1 MIELQPGKYRRTI
14 VRLWKITGIT
24 IGLIVFF
31 IIAVRVNLLW
41 LFGGMPDL
49 VLLEN
54 PQSELA
60 SELISEDGKSLGKY
74 FSENRTRIEYEQ
86 LPPTLVNALIAT
98 EDARFTEHSGI
109 DGRSMIRVA
118 KGIFT
123 GNSSSGG
130 GSTITQQVA
139 KNLFETRSQKY
150 RGLLGKIPLVSTL
163 VMKTKE
169 WILAVILERKYTKK
183 EIMMMY
189 LNTVSFGNNTYGVRV
204 AAKSYFGKEPLDL
217 TVPEAALL
225 VGMLQNPSL
234 HNPLRRPANAI
245 RRRNVVMSQMVRYNY
260 LPANEFI
267 VLKEKPLNLRFKL
280 DGPNAGLAPY
290 FQESMRGYL
299 RAWLKVYNEENDTDL
314 DLKTSGLRIYTT
326 IDSRLQ
332 QHMETALNQHMREQQ
347 RLFDAHWKGRNPWAY
362 PNGREVPGFIEKA
375 VKSLP
380 QFIALKNDLGES
392 EAWKTMR
399 KPYKMKVFSYDGEK
413 EMVMSPIDS
422 IRYYKR
428 FLHAGMMSMD
438 PRNGH
443 VKAWVG
449 GVNFKYFKYDHVKQG
464 RRQPGSTFKPFV
476 YVSAL
481 QKNLLTPCDS
491 IIDQPV
497 DGNWNPP
504 SSQYTY
510 QSLSLRQALGQSVNS
525 ISANIIQQVK
535 PATVADY
542 AHKLGITS
550 PLDEVPSL
558 CLGISSVSVYEMV
571 NAYSAFANGGYKT
584 EPLSILRIEDRNGH
598 VLQEF
603 YPKQN
608 QELSEAMAYNMLYL
622 MRGAVEDPGGT
633 AGRLRSYGVT
643 DGNEIA
649 AKTGTTQNHSDAWFM
664 GMTQNLVSG
673 IWVGGEDMQIH
684 FRTMA
689 LGQGGHA
696 ALPAWG
702 LYMKNVYADRT
713 LEQYKKA
720 AFNKPPNFSL
730 ACEEVPKDTTGT
742 YTPPNASEDEGAL
755 F

>member
-14 VRLWKITGIT
+14 VRLWKITGICAA
-24 IGLIVFF
+24 LFVLF

-49 VLLEN
+49 AMLEN

-74 FSENRTRIEYEQ
+74 FSENRIRVEFDQ
-86 LPPTLVNALIAT
+86 LSPVLVNALIAT
-98 EDARFTEHSGI
+98 EDARFADHSGI
-109 DGRSMIRVA
+109 DGRSMLRVV

-139 KNLFETRSQKY
+139 KNLFETRSRKY
-150 RGLLGKIPLVSTL
+150 RGVLQKVPLVGT
-163 VMKTKE
+163 VIMKTKE

-189 LNTVSFGNNTYGVRV
+189 LNTVSFGNNTYGIKV
-204 AAKSYFGKEPLDL
+204 ASKSYFGKDPIEL

-234 HNPLRRPANAI
+234 HNPLRRPANAT

-260 LPANEFI
+260 LTAEEFTS
-267 VLKEKPLNLRFKL
+267 LKGKPLNLRFKL

-290 FQESMRGYL
+290 FQESIRGYL
-299 RAWLKVYNEENDTDL
+299 QAWLKLYNEENDTDL

-332 QHMETALNQHMREQQ
+332 QHMEVALNEHMREQQ

-375 VKSLP
+375 IRSLP
-380 QFIALKNDLGES
+380 QFIALKKEVGEAQ
-392 EAWKTMR
+392 AWKAMR

-413 EMVMSPIDS
+413 EMLLSPIDS

-438 PRNGH
+438 PRTGY

-449 GVNFKYFKYDHVKQG
+449 GVNFKYFKYDHVRQG

-481 QKNLLTPCDS
+481 QKNFLTPCDR
-491 IIDQPV
+491 IVDQPV
-497 DGNWNPP
+497 EGNWNPP

-510 QSLSLRQALGQSVNS
+510 QSLTLRQALGQSVNS
-525 ISANIIQQVK
+525 ISANIIQMVK
-535 PATVADY
+535 PATVAEY

-550 PLDEVPSL
+550 QLEEVPSL

-571 NAYSAFANGGYKT
+571 NAYCSFANGGYRT
-584 EPLSILRIEDRNGH
+584 EPLAILRIEDRNGH
-598 VLQEF
+598 VLQQF
-603 YPKQN
+603 HQKQN
-608 QELSEAMAYNMLYL
+608 QELSEEMAYNMLYL

-633 AGRLRSYGVT
+633 AARLRSYGVT
-643 DGNEIA
+643 AGNEIA

-702 LYMKNVYADRT
+702 LYMKKVYADRA
-713 LEQYKKA
+713 LEQYRKTS
-720 AFNKPPNFSL
+720 FNKPVNFRL
-730 ACEEVPKDTTGT
+730 ACQESAADTTDT
-742 YTPPNASEDEGAL
+742 YVPPTVSDDEGAI

>member
-1 MIELQPGKYRRTI
+1 MIAFQPGKYRRTI
-14 VRLWKITGIT
+14 IRMWKITGIS
-24 IGLIVFF
+24 IGLLVFL
-31 IIAVRVNLLW
+31 IIAVRFNLLW

-49 VLLEN
+49 AMLEN

-74 FSENRTRIEYEQ
+74 YSENRIRIDFDQ
-86 LPPTLVNALIAT
+86 LSPNLIHALVAT
-98 EDARFTEHSGI
+98 EDARFTNHSGI
-109 DGRSMIRVA
+109 DGRSMLRVA
-118 KGIFT
+118 KGVFT

-139 KNLFETRSQKY
+139 KNLFETRSKKY
-150 RGLLGKIPLVSTL
+150 RGVLGKVPLVST
-163 VMKTKE
+163 VIMKAKE
-169 WILAVILERKYTKK
+169 WMLAVILERKYTKN

-189 LNTVSFGNNTYGVRV
+189 LNTVSFGNNTYGIKV
-204 AAKSYFGKEPLDL
+204 ASKSYFGKEPFDL

-234 HNPLRRPANAI
+234 HNPRRRPENAI
-245 RRRNVVMSQMVRYNY
+245 RRRNVVMSQMVKYNY
-260 LPANEFI
+260 LTNEAYTAFQ
-267 VLKEKPLNLRFKL
+267 KRPLNLNFQL
-280 DGPNAGLAPY
+280 DGPNTGSAPY

-299 RAWLKVYNEENDTDL
+299 QAWLTKYNEENDTDL
-314 DLKTSGLRIYTT
+314 DLKTSGLHIYTT

-332 QHMETALNQHMREQQ
+332 KYMEAAMREHMREQQ

-362 PNGREVPGFIEKA
+362 PTGREVPGFIEKA
-375 VKSLP
+375 VESLP
-380 QFIALKNDLGES
+380 QFIALKNELGKA
-392 EAWKTMR
+392 EAWKVMR

-413 EMVMSPIDS
+413 EMLMSPIDS

-443 VKAWVG
+443 IKAWVG
-449 GVNFKYFKYDHVKQG
+449 GVDFKYFKYDHVKQG
-464 RRQPGSTFKPFV
+464 CRQPGSTFKPFV

-481 QKNLLTPCDS
+481 QKNYLTPCDR
-491 IIDQPV
+491 ITDQPV
-497 DGNWNPP
+497 EGNWNPP

-510 QSLSLRQALGQSVNS
+510 RSLTLRQALGQSVNS
-525 ISANIIQQVK
+525 ISANIIQMVK
-535 PATVADY
+535 PNTVADY

-550 PLDEVPSL
+550 QLDEVPSL

-571 NAYSAFANGGYKT
+571 NAYCSFANGGYRT
-584 EPLSILRIEDRNGH
+584 EPLAILRIEDRNGN

-603 YPKQN
+603 HPKQN
-608 QELSEAMAYNMLYL
+608 QELSDVMAYNMLYL

-643 DGNEIA
+643 QGNEIA

-684 FRTMA
+684 FRTMD
-689 LGQGGHA
+689 LGQGGHV

-702 LYMKNVYADRT
+702 LYMRNVYNDGT
-713 LEQYKKA
+713 LEQYRKA
-720 AFNKPPNFSL
+720 VFTKPTNFTI
-730 ACEEVPKDTTGT
+730 ACEEVSNDSTDT
-742 YTPPNASEDEGAL
+742 YSPPSISSDEGAL

>member
-1 MIELQPGKYRRTI
+1 MIEFQPGRYRRTI
-14 VRLWKITGIT
+14 VRIWKTTGISL
-24 IGLIVFF
+24 GLLVFF
-31 IIAVRVNLLW
+31 IVAVRFNLLW

-49 VLLEN
+49 AMLEN

-60 SELISEDGKSLGKY
+60 SELISEDGRSLGKY
-74 FSENRTRIEYEQ
+74 FSENRVRIEVDQ
-86 LPPTLVNALIAT
+86 LSPNLIHALIAT
-98 EDARFTEHSGI
+98 EDARFTNHSGI
-109 DGRSMIRVA
+109 DGRSMLRVA
-118 KGIFT
+118 KGVFT

-139 KNLFETRSQKY
+139 KNLFETRSKKY
-150 RGLLGKIPLVSTL
+150 RGVLGKIPLVGT
-163 VMKTKE
+163 VIMKTKE
-169 WILAVILERKYTKK
+169 WMLAVILERKYTKN

-189 LNTVSFGNNTYGVRV
+189 LNTVSFGNNTYGIKV
-204 AAKSYFGKEPLDL
+204 ASRSYFGKEPIDL
-217 TVPEAALL
+217 TVTEAALL

-234 HNPLRRPANAI
+234 HNPLRRPANAT

-260 LPANEFI
+260 LPAAEFHA
-267 VLKEKPLNLRFKL
+267 LKDKPLDLRFRL

-299 RAWLKVYNEENDTDL
+299 EAWIKLYNEENDTDL
-314 DLKTSGLRIYTT
+314 DLKTSGLRIHTT
-326 IDSRLQ
+326 VDSRLQ
-332 QHMETALNQHMREQQ
+332 QHMETALKEHMREQQ

-380 QFIALKNDLGES
+380 HFIALKKDIGEA
-392 EAWKTMR
+392 EAWKVMR

-413 EMVMSPIDS
+413 EMHMSPIDS

-438 PRNGH
+438 PRSGH
-443 VKAWVG
+443 IKAWVG
-449 GVNFKYFKYDHVKQG
+449 GVDFKYFKYDHVKQG

-476 YVSAL
+476 YITAL
-481 QKNLLTPCDS
+481 QKNYLTPCDR
-491 IIDQPV
+491 ITDQPV
-497 DGNWNPP
+497 EGNWNPP
-504 SSQYTY
+504 SSQYSY
-510 QSLSLRQALGQSVNS
+510 QSLTLRQALGQSVNS
-525 ISANIIQQVK
+525 ISANIIQMVK

-550 PLDEVPSL
+550 QLDEVPSL

-571 NAYSAFANGGYKT
+571 NAYCSFANGGYRT
-584 EPLSILRIEDRNGH
+584 EQLAILRIEDRNGN

-603 YPKQN
+603 HPKQN
-608 QELSEAMAYNMLYL
+608 QELSDLMAYNMLYL

-633 AGRLRSYGVT
+633 AARLRSYGVT
-643 DGNEIA
+643 EGNEIA

-702 LYMKNVYADRT
+702 MYMKNVYADRT

-720 AFNKPPNFSL
+720 AFIKPANFTPVCDESL
-730 ACEEVPKDTTGT
+730 KDSSGT
-742 YTPPNASEDEGAL
+742 YTPPHASTDEGAQ

>member
-1 MIELQPGKYRRTI
+1 MIELQPGKYRQTI
-14 VRLWKITGIT
+14 VRVWKITGIS
-24 IGLIVFF
+24 IALLVFF

-49 VLLEN
+49 VMLEN

-74 FSENRTRIEYEQ
+74 FSENRTRVEFDQ
-86 LPPTLVNALIAT
+86 LSPVLIHALVAT
-98 EDARFTEHSGI
+98 EDARFTTHSGI
-109 DGRSMIRVA
+109 DGRSMLRVV

-123 GNSSSGG
+123 GNASSGG

-139 KNLFETRSQKY
+139 KNLFETRSKKY
-150 RGLLGKIPLVSTL
+150 RGLLGSIPVVGT
-163 VMKTKE
+163 VVNKTKE
-169 WILAVILERKYTKK
+169 WMLAVILERKYTKN
-183 EIMMMY
+183 EIIMMY
-189 LNTVSFGNNTYGVRV
+189 LNTVSFGNNTYGIRV
-204 AAKSYFGKEPLDL
+204 ASKSYFGKEPRDL

-234 HNPLRRPANAI
+234 HNPLRRPGNAT
-245 RRRNVVMSQMVRYNY
+245 RRRNTVMSQMVRYNY
-260 LPANEFI
+260 LPVAEFDI
-267 VLKEKPLNLRFKL
+267 LKDKPLDLRFKL

-299 RAWLKVYNEENDTDL
+299 EAWVKLYNEENDTDL

-332 QHMETALNQHMREQQ
+332 QHMETAMNEHMREQQ

-362 PNGREVPGFIEKA
+362 PDGREVPGFIEKA
-375 VKSLP
+375 VKALP
-380 QFIALKNDLGES
+380 HFIALKKDIGDA
-392 EAWKTMR
+392 EAWKIMR

-413 EMVMSPIDS
+413 EMLLSPIDS

-428 FLHAGMMSMD
+428 FLHAGMVSMD
-438 PRNGH
+438 PQNGH

-449 GVNFKYFKYDHVKQG
+449 GINFKYFKYDHVKQG

-481 QKNLLTPCDS
+481 QKSFLTPCDR
-491 IIDQPV
+491 ITDQPV
-497 DGNWNPP
+497 EGNWNPP
-504 SSQYTY
+504 SSEYTY
-510 QSLSLRQALGQSVNS
+510 QSLTLRQALGQSVNS
-525 ISANIIQQVK
+525 ISANIIQMVK
-535 PATVADY
+535 PSTVVDF

-550 PLDEVPSL
+550 KLEAVPSL

-571 NAYSAFANGGYKT
+571 NAYCSFANGGYRT
-584 EPLSILRIEDRNGH
+584 EPLSILRIEDRNGQ

-603 YPKQN
+603 HPKQN
-608 QELSEAMAYNMLYL
+608 QELSEVMAYNMLYL

-633 AGRLRSYGVT
+633 AARLHSYGVT

-689 LGQGGHA
+689 LGQGGRA

-702 LYMKNVYADRT
+702 TYMKKVYSDRT
-713 LEQYKKA
+713 LEQYRKA
-720 AFNKPPNFSL
+720 PFNKPANYTL
-730 ACEEVPKDTTGT
+730 TCEEVPDDSTDT
-742 YTPPNASEDEGAL
+742 YTPPNVSNDEGVT

>member
-1 MIELQPGKYRRTI
+1 MINFQPGQYRRTI
-14 VRLWKITGIT
+14 IRIWKITGISL
-24 IGLIVFF
+24 GLLVFF
-31 IIAVRVNLLW
+31 IIAVRVNLFW

-49 VLLEN
+49 AMLEN

-74 FSENRTRIEYEQ
+74 FSENRVRVEFDQ
-86 LPPTLVNALIAT
+86 LSPHLINALIAT
-98 EDARFTEHSGI
+98 EDARFRNHSGI
-109 DGRSMIRVA
+109 DGRSMLRVA

-139 KNLFETRSQKY
+139 KNLFETRSKKY
-150 RGLLGKIPLVSTL
+150 RGFLGKVPLVGT
-163 VMKTKE
+163 VIMKTKE
-169 WILAVILERKYTKK
+169 WMLAVILERKYTKN

-189 LNTVSFGNNTYGVRV
+189 LNTVSFGNNTYGIKV
-204 AAKSYFGKEPLDL
+204 ASKSYYDKEPLDL

-234 HNPLRRPANAI
+234 HNPRRRPGNAT
-245 RRRNVVMSQMVRYNY
+245 RRRNVVMSQMVKYNY
-260 LPANEFI
+260 LAPESYSSFLNS
-267 VLKEKPLNLRFKL
+267 PLDIKFKL
-280 DGPNAGLAPY
+280 DGPNTGLAPY

-299 RAWLKVYNEENDTDL
+299 QAWLTLYNEENDTEL

-332 QHMETALNQHMREQQ
+332 KHMEVAMREHMREQQ

-375 VKSLP
+375 VESLP
-380 QFIALKNDLGES
+380 QFIALRNEVGKT
-392 EAWKTMR
+392 EAWKAMR

-413 EMVMSPIDS
+413 EVVMSPIDS
-422 IRYYKR
+422 VRYYKR

-438 PRNGH
+438 PRNGY

-449 GVNFKYFKYDHVKQG
+449 GVDFKYFKYDHVKQG

-476 YVSAL
+476 YVTAL
-481 QKNLLTPCDS
+481 RKNYLTPCDR
-491 IIDQPV
+491 IVDHPV
-497 DGNWNPP
+497 EGNWNPP
-504 SSQYTY
+504 SSQYSY
-510 QSLSLRQALGQSVNS
+510 RSLTLRQALGQSVNS
-525 ISANIIQQVK
+525 ISANIIQMVK
-535 PATVADY
+535 PTTVAEY

-550 PLDEVPSL
+550 KLDEVPSL

-571 NAYSAFANGGYKT
+571 SAYCSFANGGYHI
-584 EPLSILRIEDRNGH
+584 EPLPILRIEDRNGNT
-598 VLQEF
+598 LQEF
-603 YPKQN
+603 HPKQN
-608 QELSEAMAYNMLYL
+608 QELSDLIAYDMLYL

-633 AGRLRSYGVT
+633 AARLRSYGVT
-643 DGNEIA
+643 EGNEIA

-684 FRTMA
+684 FRTMD
-689 LGQGGHA
+689 LGQGGRA

-702 LYMKNVYADRT
+702 LYMKNVYNDGT
-713 LEQYKKA
+713 LEQYRKA
-720 AFNKPPNFSL
+720 TFIKPADFTLP
-730 ACEEVPKDTTGT
+730 CEETFKDSTDT
-742 YTPPNASEDEGAL
+742 YTPPSNPNDEGVL